1 LVLKTIVWI
10 EALPLSL
17 NLFLD
22 VKDRLIESL
31 LLLFFDRKF
40 LLQLFCEIV
49 DEVFLFLEFVKFDDL

>member
-1 LVLKTIVWI
+1 MVLKTIVWI